1 MVAETGA
8 GAGTGAEVEA
18 GAGVVAGAEAGGR
31 TPPPPRELLPG
42 PQDW

>member
-1 MVAETGA
+1 VAETGA

-31 TPPPPRELLPG
+31 TPPPGRSGLVSG
-42 PQDW
+42 